1 MMNNSSDQSLKYY
14 PSLNLKLGLISVV
27 CLMLGSLVV
36 FPMKAHAKLF
46 KNAYISF
53 ELPNAW
59 QCKLEQTEWVCRS
72 DDSKESKEAIIIL
85 TAKEVGPSDSIQL
98 YEQHLNN
105 PIKLRVASPFG
116 NESKVTYKAQNKKIN
131 EQDWLDGLHLGSE
144 VPNYYTRYLATI
156 KDQIAVLVTFSAH
169 KDFYPKYSQEFL
181 KAVQSLRVTA
191 TRSMLNQGGSSAGIG
206 PASGDLFVGPGE
218 QMTGLLEPGDLEKPR
233 SKGKMLQYFAI
244 ALILIAGGI
253 FIYLRKKK
261 N

>member
-1 MMNNSSDQSLKYY
+1 MVNTSSRKQAHASQLFWMSSSLY
-14 PSLNLKLGLISVV
+14 LILGLTAFLSTQNA
-27 CLMLGSLVV
+27 S
-36 FPMKAHAKLF
+36 AKVF

-72 DDSKESKEAIIIL
+72 EDSRESKEAIIIL

-105 PIKLRVASPFG
+105 PIKLRVPSPYG
-116 NESKVTYKAQNKKIN
+116 NESKVTYKAQSKKIN

-156 KDQIAVLVTFSAH
+156 KEQIAVLITFSAH

-181 KAVQSLRVTA
+181 KAVQTLRVTA
-191 TRSMLNQGGSSAGIG
+191 TRSMLGQAESTGIG
-206 PASGDLFVGPGE
+206 GAQGDLFVGPSE
-218 QMTGLLEPGDLEKPR
+218 QMTGLLEPGDLEKPMR

-244 ALILIAGGI
+244 ALILISAGI
-253 FIYLRKKK
+253 FVYLRMKKK

>member
-1 MMNNSSDQSLKYY
+1 MINTSGRCFGVSF
-14 PSLNLKLGLISVV
+14 IV
-27 CLMLGSLVV
+27 CLLFSSVGLLFSQT
-36 FPMKAHAKLF
+36 AQAKVF

-72 DDSKESKEAIIIL
+72 DESRESKEAIIIL

-105 PIKLRVASPFG
+105 PIKLRVPSPYG
-116 NESKVTYKAQNKKIN
+116 TESKVTYKAQVKKIN

-156 KDQIAVLVTFSAH
+156 KEQIAVLVTFSAH

-181 KAVQSLRVTA
+181 KAVMSLRVTA
-191 TRSMLNQGGSSAGIG
+191 TRSMLNQTESTGIG
-206 PASGDLFVGPGE
+206 AASGDLFVGPGE

-233 SKGKMLQYFAI
+233 SQGKMLQYFSI
-244 ALILIAGGI
+244 ALILIAAGI
-253 FIYLRKKK
+253 FVYLRMKKRDE
-261 N
+261 